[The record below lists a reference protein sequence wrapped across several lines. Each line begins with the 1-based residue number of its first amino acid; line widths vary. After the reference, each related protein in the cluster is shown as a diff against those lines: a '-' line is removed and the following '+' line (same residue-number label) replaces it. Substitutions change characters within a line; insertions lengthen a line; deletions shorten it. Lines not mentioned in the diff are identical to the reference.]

1 MSSGKF
7 KLVSVFFKLSST
19 LKQELG
25 RDMSRKVVAKT
36 KCHYKELDKLK
47 PKEKGI
53 MRFHRLLSLLPCS
66 KSSTASCVLFF
77 QHAVIDLSIKI
88 YVDIPIIQCWCPYGV
103 HLKSNSV
110 LTGHTQ

>member
-1 MSSGKF
+1 MSSVKF

-25 RDMSRKVVAKT
+25 RDMSRKVVVKT

-53 MRFHRLLSLLPCS
+53 MRFHRLLSLLQACQWE
-66 KSSTASCVLFF
+66 TA
-77 QHAVIDLSIKI
+77 
-88 YVDIPIIQCWCPYGV
+88 W
-103 HLKSNSV
+103 
-110 LTGHTQ
+110 